1 MLKTGPKGE
10 DRIEGVAR
18 ITREQIERWNQMTAL
33 RFQTW
38 GDIRNVQA
46 SRQAKKKPGGF

>member
-38 GDIRNVQA
+38 GDIRNAQPPI
-46 SRQAKKKPGGF
+46 RPKKPGGF